1 MAGLPPLGRQYA
13 CNHCCRLP
21 MFWGKRLGANRLS
34 KTTHNVK
41 IKLDHNVKNKIL
53 LLSNIWIQF
62 IQMETVFAQIYK
74 LAAWREYLSHVPVV
88 GDEQVAQFLQF
99 VVTQWVIAVD

>member
-1 MAGLPPLGRQYA
+1 
-13 CNHCCRLP
+13 
-21 MFWGKRLGANRLS
+21 
-34 KTTHNVK
+34 
-41 IKLDHNVKNKIL
+41 
-53 LLSNIWIQF
+53 
-62 IQMETVFAQIYK
+62 METVLAQINK